1 MVDAI
6 NKDLF
11 ARVKENIHE
20 DHHYKFKPWEKEGA
34 VIKDVTD
41 SNKWTILHHYLHLC
55 SNVDMNVVNMLVKD
69 QGVDVKAEA
78 NQKNNAMIIA
88 AKNTKCK
95 FATLQGLADMGVDI
109 KSMCDADATVLQYYV
124 RYTEACDYEC
134 VKWMIAQGVDP
145 KHGDKNKMTSLHY
158 TMINFNAGYE
168 QIQFLVEAG
177 ADINAKMAQEIDCL
191 DLVIYTQNMKNANY
205 HRILGLVRYLVKN
218 MECKDFDLRKLT
230 VISAMLTWDR
240 LQMCKLRNNV
250 ANMKPQKGC
259 FVLPEAVFGHLAQ
272 YV

>member
-1 MVDAI
+1 MFFSGGAFVYAY
-6 NKDLF
+6 LAGRRQHF
-11 ARVKENIHE
+11 AG
-20 DHHYKFKPWEKEGA
+20 DEGFFLSEHFA
-34 VIKDVTD
+34 
-41 SNKWTILHHYLHLC
+41 
-55 SNVDMNVVNMLVKD
+55 
-69 QGVDVKAEA
+69 
-78 NQKNNAMIIA
+78 IIA
-88 AKNTKCK
+88 
-95 FATLQGLADMGVDI
+95 LL
-109 KSMCDADATVLQYYV
+109 
-124 RYTEACDYEC
+124 
-134 VKWMIAQGVDP
+134 GVDP